1 MSTGKEKAVESLI
14 CYCFG
19 YTASDIER
27 DFLANKKSTIMD
39 RIMSEKK
46 AGGCQCAA
54 RNPKGR

>member
-1 MSTGKEKAVESLI
+1 MESLI

-39 RIMSEKK
+39 RILSEKR
-46 AGGCQCAA
+46 AGGCLCAA
-54 RNPKGR
+54 KNPKGR